1 MNISTNR
8 YAAATH
14 RLLTAGVAIGLVAG
28 LISFVSLE
36 TPALAQAT
44 APGVRQVRIPRALV
58 VASEDVQIPAK
69 AAGQIVELK
78 VDEGDRV
85 ETGALLAVIDDEL
98 SQRRK
103 ETAEAEFEAAK
114 AQAESDAEV
123 RSADARARYYAEE
136 YAVNEKLKQ
145 KEVASQSELRK
156 IKVQWENAIADVD
169 ASRVKFNIAKL
180 TQSVKQATLAQTAVE
195 VKNYQVDAKLK
206 QKGLVEVVE
215 VMKHVGDWVQLGE
228 PIFRLVSM
236 EEVRVQGQ
244 LNIGDFSPEEVAG
257 QPVQIEIARTLGGKK
272 TLRKVPA
279 KLDYVSSVVEADG
292 SYRVWAKVRNVE
304 TAPNVWLLLPGTNV
318 DMIVTCKTVAVEGT
332 AAATR

>member
-1 MNISTNR
+1 MHSSTVGFSR
-8 YAAATH
+8 F
-14 RLLTAGVAIGLVAG
+14 AGVSLVA
-28 LISFVSLE
+28 
-36 TPALAQAT
+36 ALLALGSSRDAAFAQAT
-44 APGVRQVRIPRALV
+44 NPGVRQVRIPRALV

-78 VDEGDRV
+78 VNEGDRV
-85 ETGALLAVIDDEL
+85 ETGAILAVIDDEL

-103 ETAEAEFEAAK
+103 ETAQAEFEAAK

-123 RSADARARYYAEE
+123 RSADARSRYYAEE

-169 ASRVKFNIAKL
+169 ASRVTLNIAKL
-180 TQSVKQATLAQTAVE
+180 TQAVKEATLAQTAVE
-195 VKNYQVDAKLK
+195 VKNYQVDAKLR
-206 QKGLVEVVE
+206 QQGLVEVVE

-272 TLRKVPA
+272 TVRKVPA

-318 DMIVTCKTVAVEGT
+318 DMIVTCKSVPADGT
-332 AAATR
+332 TAGR

>member
-1 MNISTNR
+1 MHSSTLGFSR
-8 YAAATH
+8 FVGVSLAAAVLAVCSA
-14 RLLTAGVAIGLVAG
+14 RDAA
-28 LISFVSLE
+28 F
-36 TPALAQAT
+36 AQAT
-44 APGVRQVRIPRALV
+44 NPGVRQVRIPRALV

-69 AAGQIVELK
+69 AAGQIVDLK
-78 VDEGDRV
+78 VNEGDRV
-85 ETGALLAVIDDEL
+85 ETGSILAVIDDEL

-103 ETAEAEFEAAK
+103 ETAQAEFEAAK

-123 RSADARARYYAEE
+123 RSADARARSYAEE

-180 TQSVKQATLAQTAVE
+180 TQAVKEATLAQTAVE
-195 VKNYQVDAKLK
+195 VKNYQVDAKLR
-206 QKGLVEVVE
+206 QPGLVEVVE

-257 QPVQIEIARTLGGKK
+257 QPVQIEINRTLGGKK
-272 TLRKVPA
+272 TVRKVPA

-318 DMIVTCKTVAVEGT
+318 DMIVTCKNVPADATT
-332 AAATR
+332 AGR

>member
-1 MNISTNR
+1 MHSSTSGFFR
-8 YAAATH
+8 FAGLSLAAAFWVSCAASD
-14 RLLTAGVAIGLVAG
+14 AG
-28 LISFVSLE
+28 F
-36 TPALAQAT
+36 AQAT
-44 APGVRQVRIPRALV
+44 NPGVRQVRIPRALV

-69 AAGQIVELK
+69 AAGQIVDLK
-78 VDEGDRV
+78 VNEGDRV
-85 ETGALLAVIDDEL
+85 ETGSILAVIDDEL

-169 ASRVKFNIAKL
+169 ASRVKLNIAKL
-180 TQSVKQATLAQTAVE
+180 TQAVKEATLAQTAVE
-195 VKNYQVDAKLK
+195 VKNYQVDAKLR
-206 QKGLVEVVE
+206 QPGLVEVVE

-257 QPVQIEIARTLGGKK
+257 QPVQIEINRTLGGKK
-272 TLRKVPA
+272 TVRKIPA

-318 DMIVTCKTVAVEGT
+318 DMIVTCKSVPADGT
-332 AAATR
+332 TAGR